1 MIRQYG
7 GNGEVE
13 VAPGEPNDILYVK
26 FAENHLKKL
35 HYDKAL
41 KCIDTAL
48 EMNSNSLVQ
57 IILFLK
63 YVFRHI
69 FWTFLDKNLKPEEK
83 SSRTLT
89 KSQKTH

>member
-1 MIRQYG
+1 MICQYG

-48 EMNSNSLVQ
+48 EMNSNSLV
-57 IILFLK
+57 
-63 YVFRHI
+63 
-69 FWTFLDKNLKPEEK
+69 
-83 SSRTLT
+83 
-89 KSQKTH
+89 